1 MAKKDKTEVEQKAPS
16 KGLGDLLKGIR
27 KETGSAS
34 FKNAKY
40 SHVSHYVDTG
50 CFALN
55 RIVSGDIYGG
65 IPAGRV
71 TMLFGESASGK
82 SLIAARIAANAVN
95 KHGYSHIFY
104 FDSEGGGLVDMMTGF
119 NLDPDKIEHVLC
131 ESVENATQQMLKVL
145 SALDEYKTKPGN
157 EDSKF
162 MIILDSLGALVT
174 NKVYTDAVDKDKQV
188 MDMGLRARLC
198 NTLLKSLTIPSMKS
212 DVPILVINHIYDA
225 TNQMYPSKIKEQ
237 GGGKGT
243 KYIPTISIQC
253 DRRFVKTEEAS
264 DEATYKGNML
274 RFFTAKNRIVKP
286 FFEAE
291 MYVDFT
297 SGIAKYDGLIEA
309 AISYGFIKQEGA
321 YYTVPSYRDVK
332 LRRKDIET
340 NDAIWATFLDA
351 FNEKSKADMSYS
363 KADLEK
369 MLTENSGEES
379 APSSEPT
386 STENDTVEVE

>member
-1 MAKKDKTEVEQKAPS
+1 MAKKDKGDIEQKPQS

-40 SHVSHYVDTG
+40 SRISHFIDTG

-55 RIVSGDIYGG
+55 RIISGDIHGG

-82 SLIAARIAANAVN
+82 SLIASRIGANAVN
-95 KHGYSHIFY
+95 KHGYSHVFY
-104 FDSEGGGLVDMMTGF
+104 FDSEGGGLLDMMEGF

-145 SALDEYKTKPGN
+145 SALAEFKSKPEN
-157 EDSKF
+157 EDAKF
-162 MIILDSLGALVT
+162 LIILDSLGALVT

-198 NTLLKSLTIPSMKS
+198 NTLLKSLTIPSMKA
-212 DVPILVINHIYDA
+212 DVPVLVINHIYDA

-237 GGGKGT
+237 SGGKGT
-243 KYIPTISIQC
+243 KFIPTISIQC
-253 DRRFVKTEEAS
+253 DRRFVKSEES
-264 DEATYKGNML
+264 CDEATYKGNML

-291 MYVDFT
+291 MYVDFST
-297 SGIAKYDGLIEA
+297 GIAKYDGLIDA
-309 AISYGFIKQEGA
+309 AIAYGFIKQEGA

-340 NDAIWATFLDA
+340 NDAIWSTFLED
-351 FNEKSKADMSYS
+351 FNAKSKADMSYS
-363 KADLEK
+363 KAELEK
-369 MLTENSGEES
+369 MLTENSGGEAPVEEIA
-379 APSSEPT
+379 APT
-386 STENDTVEVE
+386 TDNDVVVE